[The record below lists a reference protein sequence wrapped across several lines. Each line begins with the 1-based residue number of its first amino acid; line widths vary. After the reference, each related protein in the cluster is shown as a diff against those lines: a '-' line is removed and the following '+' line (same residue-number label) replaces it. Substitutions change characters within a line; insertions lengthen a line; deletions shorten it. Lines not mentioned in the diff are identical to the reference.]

1 MSITEIQMYN
11 ALKLKLG
18 EKEAQELV
26 EFVKHEV
33 KDEFEV
39 RSSLFATKEDM
50 ANLKADILRMMLIQ
64 TGVIVTLIV
73 TLLKLL

>member
-33 KDEFEV
+33 KDELEARTNIF
-39 RSSLFATKEDM
+39 LTKED
-50 ANLKADILRMMLIQ
+50 KADIIKWMFIFWAGQIGVLIA
-64 TGVIVTLIV
+64 ILA
-73 TLLKLL
+73 LFFK